1 MRARSRRLSLIPM
14 WLPQAWIPRTSQILF
29 CIVCVYSV
37 VIKGGSDSNLKILM
51 AGRHSP
57 DHALRVEWRVIES
70 GPLNKTEHQVHI
82 LDRLTGSTLAQVH
95 ACCVGYD
102 TLCATSPT
110 ALDIPESGSSHT
122 FD

>member
-70 GPLNKTEHQVHI
+70 GLLNKPEHQVHI
-82 LDRLTGSTLAQVH
+82 LDRLTGSTLDQIIE
-95 ACCVGYD
+95 CCDGDD
-102 TLCATSPT
+102 TLCPRIPGGI
-110 ALDIPESGSSHT
+110 DITKVGSSHI